1 MTTMRLE
8 DAIHK
13 SVDIC
18 GSRVEM
24 INDQIDKIASQ
35 DNNADEEQ
43 HPLEGFEW

>member
-1 MTTMRLE
+1 MGEPFHYIVRTGEDVIMTTMRLE

-24 INDQIDKIASQ
+24 IND
-35 DNNADEEQ
+35 
-43 HPLEGFEW
+43 